1 MTQQYDDTD
10 RGAAF
15 PPRDNQSMI
24 LTGPINDNGDE
35 SRVAVV
41 KSSLPDGRTIF
52 DLYQKVGT
60 LFDNESDK
68 PNAPNF
74 TGPWKGRR
82 VAAWAQKKDDGSK
95 YMSLRISD
103 KQAPTMTPVAETT
116 AVQIDNDDIPF

>member
-68 PNAPNF
+68 PNAPHF

-82 VAAWAQKKDDGSK
+82 VAAWKQQKEDGSK
-95 YMSLRISD
+95 YMSMRISD
-103 KQAPTMTPVAETT
+103 KQAPAMTPISETT
-116 AVQIDNDDIPF
+116 ATKIEADDIPF

>member
-68 PNAPNF
+68 PNAPHF

-82 VAAWAQKKDDGSK
+82 VAAWKQQKDDGSK
-95 YMSLRISD
+95 YMSMRISD
-103 KQAPTMTPVAETT
+103 KQPPTMTPIAETT
-116 AVQIDNDDIPF
+116 ATEIVDDIPF

>member
-1 MTQQYDDTD
+1 
-10 RGAAF
+10 
-15 PPRDNQSMI
+15 MI

-74 TGPWKGRR
+74 TGPWKSRR

-116 AVQIDNDDIPF
+116 AVQIDSDDIPF

>member
-60 LFDNESDK
+60 LFDNESDT
-68 PNAPNF
+68 PNAPHF

-82 VAAWAQKKDDGSK
+82 VAAWKQQKDDGSK
-95 YMSLRISD
+95 YMSMRISD

-116 AVQIDNDDIPF
+116 ATEIVDDIPF

>member
-68 PNAPNF
+68 PNAPHF

-82 VAAWAQKKDDGSK
+82 VAAWKQQKEDGSK
-95 YMSLRISD
+95 YMSMRISD
-103 KQAPTMTPVAETT
+103 KQAPAMTPVSETT
-116 AVQIDNDDIPF
+116 ATKIEADDIPF

>member
-68 PNAPNF
+68 PNAPHF

-82 VAAWAQKKDDGSK
+82 VAAWKQQKDDGSK
-95 YMSLRISD
+95 YMSMRISD
-103 KQAPTMTPVAETT
+103 KQAAPVTPVAETT
-116 AVQIDNDDIPF
+116 ATEIVDDIPF

>member
-74 TGPWKGRR
+74 TGPWKSRR

-116 AVQIDNDDIPF
+116 AVQIDSDDIPF

>member
-68 PNAPNF
+68 PNAPHF

-82 VAAWAQKKDDGSK
+82 VAAWKQQKDDGSK
-95 YMSLRISD
+95 YMSMRISD

-116 AVQIDNDDIPF
+116 ATEIVDDIPF